1 MKRELSLLLAALA
14 VLAAG
19 CSAAALGEKGAV
31 RIAFADSGITAPETD
46 ACEVDGTELTI
57 TEPGSYLLT
66 GSCKNGLIKVKKG
79 TSGVRLIL
87 SGLTL
92 QSKNSA
98 PIVCGKSSVVTIEA
112 AAGTENILRDTEKN
126 NDETHS
132 KNKKAENAVI
142 KCKDGAQVTLCGAGS
157 LTIEANGKNGIKS
170 GTRDTESGQDASL
183 TVREMALTVEA
194 AENDAI
200 NAEQRLDIESG
211 TLVLDTP
218 SKALHCDYAMN
229 IGSEGT
235 EGPDITIGSAYEGLE
250 AAEVNICSGH
260 LDITSTDDCINAA
273 NSELTGYDFAIHIS
287 GGSIRAYAS
296 EGDGF
301 DANGS
306 ISISGG
312 DVEVW
317 TANTA
322 DNQPLDADDLVN
334 ITGGT
339 VLAIGG
345 SCGMGTSIHAEQP
358 YAVFGNTQRF
368 DPRQTE
374 SSQNAQAILKK
385 GSEFVITSAEGS
397 VLYTGTARCGV
408 NYAVYSSPDLAQG
421 TDYTLTAGD
430 TRLQAIAQTGTVIE
444 EEMPGLPE
452 NMP

>member
-1 MKRELSLLLAALA
+1 MKRKIALMLAAALA

-19 CSAAALGEKGAV
+19 CSASAPGEEGVV
-31 RIAFADSGITAPETD
+31 RIAFADGSITAPETD
-46 ACEVDGTELTI
+46 GCEVDGTELTI

-66 GSCKNGLIKVKKG
+66 GSCPDGLVKVKKG
-79 TSGVRLIL
+79 TAGVRLIL
-87 SGLTL
+87 SDLTL
-92 QSKNSA
+92 QSKTSA

-112 AAGTENILRDTEKN
+112 AAGTQNTLRDTEKN
-126 NDETHS
+126 NDESHS

-142 KCKDGAQVTLCGAGS
+142 KCRDGAQVTLCGAGS
-157 LTIEANGKNGIKS
+157 LTIESSGKNGIKS
-170 GTRDTESGQDASL
+170 GSRDTESGQDAFL
-183 TVREMALTVEA
+183 TVREMALTVDA

-200 NAEQRLDIESG
+200 NAEQLLNVESG

-218 SKALHCDYAMN
+218 SKALHCDYTMN
-229 IGSEGT
+229 IGGEGT

-287 GGSIRAYAS
+287 GGAIRAYAS

-306 ISISGG
+306 ITISGG
-312 DVEVW
+312 EVQVW

-345 SCGMGTSIHAEQP
+345 SCGMGTSVHAEQP

-368 DPRQTE
+368 DPRQAQ
-374 SSQNAQAILKK
+374 SKQAIFAK
-385 GSEFVITSAEGS
+385 GSEFAITSAEGTA
-397 VLYTGTARCGV
+397 LYTGTAKCGV
-408 NYAVYSSPDLAQG
+408 NYAVYSSPDLADG
-421 TDYTLTAGD
+421 AEYTLTAGD
-430 TRLQAIAQTGTVIE
+430 TRLQENAQTGTVIQQ
-444 EEMPGLPE
+444 EMPGPKPR
-452 NMP
+452 NAP